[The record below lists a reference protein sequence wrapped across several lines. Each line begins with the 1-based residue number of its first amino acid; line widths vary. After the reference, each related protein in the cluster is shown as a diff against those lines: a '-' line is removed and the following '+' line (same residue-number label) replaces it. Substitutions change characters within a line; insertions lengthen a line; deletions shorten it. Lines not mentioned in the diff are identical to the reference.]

1 MAARILIVQG
11 HPDYRR
17 PHLCHALARAY
28 EDGARAAGHEVEV
41 VEPARM
47 DFPLLSSP
55 AEWRHGS
62 PPPQL
67 AAVQDAIR
75 GADHLVFLYPL
86 WLGGMPAV
94 LKGFLEQVVR
104 PGFGVAADDRGQA
117 VSSLPGPGQRRSGLQ
132 GSGLLCGRSARV
144 VVSTPMAGLLY
155 RWVDGAHSLK
165 MMRRHVLGP
174 AGIHPVRSTV
184 VGGDAG
190 MAPEQLAR
198 WEERLRR
205 LGERAA

>member
-28 EDGARAAGHEVEV
+28 EEGARAAGHEVEV

-47 DFPLLSSP
+47 AFPLLSSP

-75 GADHLVFLYPL
+75 GAGHLVFVYPL

-104 PGFGVAADDRGQA
+104 PGFGIAADARGLD
-117 VSSLPGPGQRRSGLQ
+117 VSGLPGLGQLQ
-132 GSGLLCGRSARV
+132 GRSARV
-144 VVSTPMAGLLY
+144 VVSTPGAAFPY
-155 RWVDGAHSLK
+155 RWIDGAHSLK

-174 AGIHPVRSTV
+174 AGIRPVRSTV

-190 MAPEQLAR
+190 MAPAQLAR

-205 LGERAA
+205 MGERAA

>member
-17 PHLCHALARAY
+17 PHLCHALARSY
-28 EDGARAAGHEVEV
+28 EEGARAAGHAVEV
-41 VEPARM
+41 VEPARIA
-47 DFPLLSSP
+47 FPLLSSP

-67 AAVQDAIR
+67 VAVQDAIR
-75 GADHLVFLYPL
+75 GADHLVFVYPL

-104 PGFGVAADDRGQA
+104 PGFGIAADDRGLD
-117 VSSLPGPGQRRSGLQ
+117 VSGLPGLGQLQ
-132 GSGLLCGRSARV
+132 GRSARV
-144 VVSTPMAGLLY
+144 VLSTPRAAAVY
-155 RWVDGAHSLK
+155 RWIDGAHSLK

-174 AGIHPVRSTV
+174 AGIRPVRSTV
-184 VGGDAG
+184 VGGEAG
-190 MAPEQLAR
+190 MAPQQLAR
-198 WEERLRR
+198 WEEHLRR